1 MGKSKSKEKT
11 TKISSTGSIVKKKKT
26 DSVCKCI
33 YNDKDKIQSLAEEVT
48 TEIRDM
54 EQLVL
59 RGEQLS
65 ACPYYASRES
75 VKYSQVI
82 L

>member
-1 MGKSKSKEKT
+1 MGKSKPSQQT
-11 TKISSTGSIVKKKKT
+11 TKISLTGSVLKKKK
-26 DSVCKCI
+26 SEVACKCL
-33 YNDKDKIQSLAEEVT
+33 YNDKDKIESFAEEVT

-54 EQLVL
+54 EQLVM

-75 VKYSQVI
+75 IKYSQVI
-82 L
+82 

>member
-1 MGKSKSKEKT
+1 MGKSKSNEKA
-11 TKISSTGSIVKKKKT
+11 TKLSSAGSIVKKKKS
-26 DSVCKCI
+26 DLICKCI
-33 YNDKDKIQSLAEEVT
+33 FNDKDKIQTLAEEVT

-54 EQLVL
+54 EQLVR

-65 ACPYYASRES
+65 TCPYYASRES

-82 L
+82 